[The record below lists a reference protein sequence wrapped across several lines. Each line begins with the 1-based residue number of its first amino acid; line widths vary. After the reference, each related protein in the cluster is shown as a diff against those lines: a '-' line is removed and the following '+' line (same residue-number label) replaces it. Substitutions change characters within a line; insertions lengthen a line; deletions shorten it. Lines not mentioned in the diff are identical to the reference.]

1 MPKTEKTLE
10 LEKKVLKMHKAGQT
24 QMEIAKELGF
34 DKAYISKIL
43 TSNGIYAEGKAKQ
56 TSSSVKKGTEP
67 ISNFH
72 FQIGKFFHIYRM
84 FSLRITIPEMAK
96 RLKLSDRKV
105 KYLEE
110 GRLNFTVEWLQE
122 TLGSNFQE
130 VMMNALTAKE

>member
-1 MPKTEKTLE
+1 MPKTQKTLE
-10 LEKKVLKMHKAGQT
+10 LEKKVLKMHKAGKT
-24 QMEIAKELGF
+24 HMEIANELGF

-56 TSSSVKKGTEP
+56 TSRSVKKEKEP
-67 ISNFH
+67 ISSFH

-84 FSLRITIPEMAK
+84 YSLKITIPEMAK
-96 RLKLSDRKV
+96 KLKLSDRKV

-110 GRLNFTVEWLQE
+110 GRLNFTVEWLQK

>member
-1 MPKTEKTLE
+1 MPKTQKTLD
-10 LEKKVLKMHKAGQT
+10 LEKKVLKMYKEGSTH
-24 QMEIAKELGF
+24 MEIAEELGY

-43 TSNGIYAEGKAKQ
+43 TSNGIYARGKAQQ
-56 TSSSVKKGTEP
+56 TSRTIKKEEGP

-84 FSLRITIPEMAK
+84 YSLKITIPEMARK
-96 RLKLSDRKV
+96 LKLSDRKV

-110 GRLNFTVEWLQE
+110 GRLNFTVEWLQK

-130 VMMNALTAKE
+130 VMMSALTTKE